1 MVSNS
6 RGLNKSRSPEE
17 ESTRL
22 EMRAKLREIVD
33 KFGLRNRKIGWVT
46 RKIRDESA
54 RELYQEHPEL
64 DNR

>member
-1 MVSNS
+1 M
-6 RGLNKSRSPEE
+6 
-17 ESTRL
+17 